1 MGEPLSNS
9 MGKWIASTEAK
20 TTEHNI
26 FNGEKKKDKWKNR
39 TVLHSRIIFHTF
51 RRLVIFLCER
61 SFLCYFHTSMLFPLS
76 SGRPFLFNL
85 RFRLVTLTW
94 NSARS
99 ITEPLV
105 SWWCIDVTLSNDKKQ
120 KWRTNKESSIL
131 NVSFL
136 CAFVLSFTISPA
148 RIMMKTRMCGE
159 VKCVRN
165 WRDAIRR

>member
-1 MGEPLSNS
+1 MDSKYGSKNDGTQYFQR
-9 MGKWIASTEAK
+9 GK
-20 TTEHNI
+20 
-26 FNGEKKKDKWKNR
+26 KKKDKWKNR

-51 RRLVIFLCER
+51 RRL
-61 SFLCYFHTSMLFPLS
+61 CYISVWTQLFMLLPHKYAIS
-76 SGRPFLFNL
+76 TQYGRPFLLNL

-105 SWWCIDVTLSNDKKQ
+105 SWWCIDVTLGNDKKQ

-136 CAFVLSFTISPA
+136 CAFVLSSTISPA

>member
-1 MGEPLSNS
+1 MKKSDGITQSYNFSHFSSSLLYFCVN
-9 MGKWIASTEAK
+9 AAFYATSTQ
-20 TTEHNI
+20 
-26 FNGEKKKDKWKNR
+26 
-39 TVLHSRIIFHTF
+39 V
-51 RRLVIFLCER
+51 
-61 SFLCYFHTSMLFPLS
+61 CYFHSVVGAPCSF
-76 SGRPFLFNL
+76 L

-136 CAFVLSFTISPA
+136 CAFVLSSTISPA

>member
-1 MGEPLSNS
+1 MDSKYG
-9 MGKWIASTEAK
+9 GKNDGAQY
-20 TTEHNI
+20 
-26 FNGEKKKDKWKNR
+26 FQRGKKKDKWKNR

-136 CAFVLSFTISPA
+136 CAFVLSSTISPS
-148 RIMMKTRMCGE
+148 RITMKTRKCSK
-159 VKCVRN
+159 VKCICN
-165 WRDAIRR
+165 WREAIRQ